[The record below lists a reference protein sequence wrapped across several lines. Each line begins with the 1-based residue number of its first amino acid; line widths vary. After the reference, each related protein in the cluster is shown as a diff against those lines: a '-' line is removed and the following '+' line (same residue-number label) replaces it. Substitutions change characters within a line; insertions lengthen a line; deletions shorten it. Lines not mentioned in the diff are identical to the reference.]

1 MMTVQLNVD
10 ETQFKELLDKELKD
24 MPKEVIQ
31 EAILSAI
38 KEYFSVNDGK
48 NLGFLIEKE
57 GYHYGSEKRPSEFLE
72 KTLKDCDYSK
82 LQDII
87 DKMVE
92 ELEKNHKYILQEVVL
107 NALING
113 FTNTYSMQEV
123 LRSQI
128 SHIMYEM
135 NQRNR
140 Q

>member
-1 MMTVQLNVD
+1 MMTVQLKVD

-38 KEYFSVNDGK
+38 KEYFSIDDGK
-48 NLGFLIEKE
+48 NLGFLIEE
-57 GYHYGSEKRPSEFLE
+57 SGYHYGEKRPSDFLK
-72 KTLKDCDYSK
+72 KTLAECDYSK
-82 LQDII
+82 LQNII
-87 DKMVE
+87 DKMSE
-92 ELEKNHKYILQEVVL
+92 ELEKNHKFILQEVVL

-128 SHIMYEM
+128 SDIMYKM
-135 NQRNR
+135 RQQNNQ
-140 Q
+140 

>member
-38 KEYFSVNDGK
+38 KEYFSINDGK
-48 NLGFLIEKE
+48 NLGFLIEE
-57 GYHYGSEKRPSEFLE
+57 SGYHYGEKHPSEFL
-72 KTLKDCDYSK
+72 KKIFAGCDYSK

-87 DKMVE
+87 DKITE

-135 NQRNR
+135 NQHN
-140 Q
+140 